1 MQGIGMRNIKT
12 AIAILVCLIIA
23 NLLKLEY
30 PFYVTIATV
39 ISMEN
44 SVTNSFTAGKNR
56 IMGTLLGAG
65 IGLFFAT
72 LDPENVL
79 LCALGIILVIYG
91 CNLLKWN
98 KSISIASIV
107 FLAIMLNL
115 DGDTPLYYSLN
126 RIIDTLIGVGV
137 AIVVNYFVFPP
148 KHEVNIHHARKLLSK
163 ETVSIMERLVS
174 NEDLDLKKLKAYLK
188 KLEKYLDISKEEFH
202 LGNDGDDSEE
212 KITEEYQSY
221 KLIYEHLKMIRRL
234 DEELIHNSDDSQFI
248 IYNYHINR
256 IQNELEKL
264 GLTLPYG
271 MDMKMKIGLFP

>member
-1 MQGIGMRNIKT
+1 MRNIKT